1 VAVGEGE
8 GVSVGVAVG
17 EGEGVSVGV
26 AAGLSVS
33 VGVVGTHRINQAQ
46 TDPHILVII
55 I

>member
-1 VAVGEGE
+1 VGAAVGE

-17 EGEGVSVGV
+17 EGEGVGVGV

-46 TDPHILVII
+46 TDRHVLFVII
-55 I
+55 